1 MAIIQ
6 CKQCQGEVSDD
17 AEKCPHCGSPN
28 FQDLGKFEGFL
39 KIAGIGLTIY
49 MVYLLLKT
57 GCIFKGLGDSLK

>member
-1 MAIIQ
+1 MIIQ

-28 FQDLGKFEGFL
+28 FRDLGGFEKVL
-39 KIAGIGLTIY
+39 KWAGIGLSVYLI
-49 MVYLLLKT
+49 YLLLKT